1 MALQPKI
8 ITCGKTL
15 TLLAL
20 ALKFLVGP
28 FIILA
33 TSKIVGMHGI
43 LLRVTIVQV
52 K

>member
-15 TLLAL
+15 AAL
-20 ALKFLVGP
+20 AFGIKFLVGP
-28 FIILA
+28 FLILA
-33 TSKIVGMHGI
+33 ASKIIGIHGV